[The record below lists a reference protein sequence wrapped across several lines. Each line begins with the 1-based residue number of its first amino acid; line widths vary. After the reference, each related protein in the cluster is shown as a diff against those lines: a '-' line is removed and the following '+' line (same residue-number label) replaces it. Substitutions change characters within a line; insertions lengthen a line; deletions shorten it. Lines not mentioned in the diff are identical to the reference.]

1 MKKVIFFIILILNCM
16 QFATALNPKREFR
29 GAWLHTVFQD
39 QYKRQNTQQN
49 KAYLRRQLDNLK
61 AAGCN
66 VVIFQV
72 RPQSDAFYPSELEPW
87 SRFITDGGK
96 APVPAWDPLQFMID
110 EAHARGMELH
120 AWLNPYRVTSS
131 VKQVLPKNHIYHKH
145 PEWFVK
151 YDGKI
156 YFDPALPQ
164 SRRFIADVVMDI
176 VKRYDVDGI
185 HFDDYFYPYPV
196 KGKEF
201 PDKKSYA
208 KYGKGKNIGDWRREN
223 VDKLIENIH
232 AKIAAIKPWVI
243 FGVSPFGIWR
253 NKATD
258 PKGSD
263 TNGLQNYDA
272 LYADVLLWA
281 QKGWVDYLLPQLYWD
296 LEHKTASYI
305 TLVDWWN
312 RNANGRHMYVGQDV
326 ERTMKFC
333 DIGESKEATQLRHK
347 INLTRSA
354 RNIDGN
360 CWWPGY
366 LVSQNKSGIADSLK
380 ADLQSTIALVPEYP
394 WISSKRPAKVSGF
407 KYSGNKLK
415 WQAPKPK
422 DSADDAVKFVVY
434 RFEPGEEIDLGNAY
448 AIDGITWSYEYPVSV
463 PGVYIVTAL
472 SRVNQESSPSHK
484 ITVSKADIRKK

>member
-1 MKKVIFFIILILNCM
+1 
-16 QFATALNPKREFR
+16 
-29 GAWLHTVFQD
+29 
-39 QYKRQNTQQN
+39 
-49 KAYLRRQLDNLK
+49 
-61 AAGCN
+61 
-66 VVIFQV
+66 
-72 RPQSDAFYPSELEPW
+72 
-87 SRFITDGGK
+87 
-96 APVPAWDPLQFMID
+96 
-110 EAHARGMELH
+110 
-120 AWLNPYRVTSS
+120 
-131 VKQVLPKNHIYHKH
+131 
-145 PEWFVK
+145 
-151 YDGKI
+151 
-156 YFDPALPQ
+156 
-164 SRRFIADVVMDI
+164 
-176 VKRYDVDGI
+176 
-185 HFDDYFYPYPV
+185 
-196 KGKEF
+196 
-201 PDKKSYA
+201 
-208 KYGKGKNIGDWRREN
+208 
-223 VDKLIENIH
+223 
-232 AKIAAIKPWVI
+232 
-243 FGVSPFGIWR
+243 
-253 NKATD
+253 
-258 PKGSD
+258 
-263 TNGLQNYDA
+263 
-272 LYADVLLWA
+272 
-281 QKGWVDYLLPQLYWD
+281 
-296 LEHKTASYI
+296 
-305 TLVDWWN
+305 
-312 RNANGRHMYVGQDV
+312 MYVGQDV